1 MAQKLTTTE
10 ILAENAAGRN
20 CGQVVMGCFSD
31 ETGYDREETDKI
43 GGSFGGGMHLAATC
57 GALAGGICVIGMT
70 SENNDEATE
79 KTFELARRFREKHGA
94 FTCKELLG
102 VDLTQP
108 GELDKARESG
118 LISSHCP
125 YYMETAMEIV
135 TDILE
140 NKKG

>member
-1 MAQKLTTTE
+1 MAQKLTITE

-31 ETGYDREETDKI
+31 ETGYDIDETDKI
-43 GGSFGGGMHLAATC
+43 GAAFGGGMHLASTC
-57 GALAGGICVIGMT
+57 GALAGGICVLGMT
-70 SENNDEATE
+70 SETSEEATAR
-79 KTFELARRFREKHGA
+79 TFELGRRFREKHGA
-94 FTCKELLG
+94 CTCKELLG

-125 YYMETAMEIV
+125 YYMESAIEIV

-140 NKKG
+140 NQ

>member
-1 MAQKLTTTE
+1 MAQKLTKTE

-31 ETGYDREETDKI
+31 ETGYDVEETDKI
-43 GGSFGGGMHLAATC
+43 CAAFGGGMHLGATC
-57 GALAGGICVIGMT
+57 GAVAGGICVLGMT
-70 SENNDEATE
+70 SESSEEATM
-79 KTFELARRFREKHGA
+79 KTFELARRFREKNGA
-94 FTCKELLG
+94 CLCKELLG

-108 GELDKARESG
+108 GELEKARESG

-125 YYMETAMEIV
+125 GYMESAIEIV

-140 NKKG
+140 KK